1 MLTNNDWTRLAAA
14 VLGLLRTAELSS
26 TLYAARESESSL
38 AYKAIAS
45 RTELGRR
52 RLKTATGLL
61 SVKQG

>member
-26 TLYAARESESSL
+26 TLYAALESESSL

-45 RTELGRR
+45 RTELGD
-52 RLKTATGLL
+52 
-61 SVKQG
+61 VD